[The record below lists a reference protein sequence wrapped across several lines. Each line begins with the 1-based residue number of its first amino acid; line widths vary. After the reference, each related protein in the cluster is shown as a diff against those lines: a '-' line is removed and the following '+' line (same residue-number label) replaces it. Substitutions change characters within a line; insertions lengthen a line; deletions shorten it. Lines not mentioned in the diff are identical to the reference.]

1 MSSENNLKYYDI
13 IDYYFRKYSSTIQS
27 YEKEG
32 KLKMYNWKKIF
43 IVVLLI
49 SIMIYLEYEMD
60 HTFVHASSSSKTV
73 DSIIQKPTDP
83 PKDKPIKV
91 NVS

>member
-32 KLKMYNWKKIF
+32 KLKM
-43 IVVLLI
+43 
-49 SIMIYLEYEMD
+49 
-60 HTFVHASSSSKTV
+60 
-73 DSIIQKPTDP
+73 
-83 PKDKPIKV
+83 
-91 NVS
+91 

>member
-1 MSSENNLKYYDI
+1 
-13 IDYYFRKYSSTIQS
+13 
-27 YEKEG
+27 
-32 KLKMYNWKKIF
+32 MYNWKKIF

-60 HTFVHASSSSKTV
+60 HTLVHASSSSKTV

-83 PKDKPIKV
+83 PK
-91 NVS
+91 